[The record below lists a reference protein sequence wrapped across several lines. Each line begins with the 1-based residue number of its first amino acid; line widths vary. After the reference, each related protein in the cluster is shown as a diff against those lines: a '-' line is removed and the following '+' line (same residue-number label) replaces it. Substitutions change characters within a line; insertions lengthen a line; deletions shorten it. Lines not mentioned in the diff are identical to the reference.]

1 MAALKVCK
9 ILKFTHC
16 LFATFLI
23 GLSTLTAF
31 AQMRTSE
38 VASAELSSVTK
49 ILSDATSPTGV
60 VILYNPSKCR
70 QIGLACDFLLTHEHR
85 WIALGY
91 QPAKVDALDID
102 LKQLELEADKS
113 AAMNASPQVLFAG
126 WQYLQMG

>member
-1 MAALKVCK
+1 
-9 ILKFTHC
+9 
-16 LFATFLI
+16 
-23 GLSTLTAF
+23 
-31 AQMRTSE
+31 MRTSE

-60 VILYNPSKCR
+60 VILYNTSKCR